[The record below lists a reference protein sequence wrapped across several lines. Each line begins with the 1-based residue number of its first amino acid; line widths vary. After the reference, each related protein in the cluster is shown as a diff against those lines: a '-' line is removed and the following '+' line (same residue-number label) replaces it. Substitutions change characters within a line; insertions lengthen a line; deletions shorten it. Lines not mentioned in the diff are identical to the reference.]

1 MDLNAVTARRQAVP
15 VFGQRNQ
22 IAPELDCSV
31 LPPYEV
37 PDLIVMG
44 GVIVENRGSA
54 PANNIKIVLEFED
67 VDIDKIRHLQVVSD
81 VEYILRSG
89 GESHSYATLRVR
101 RLAPKQKLV
110 IYFSG
115 LNRVQPRV
123 KVTHYEG

>member
-1 MDLNAVTARRQAVP
+1 MPL
-15 VFGQRNQ
+15 FGQRNNLTPDLVC
-22 IAPELDCSV
+22 IV

-54 PANNIKIVLEFED
+54 PANNVKIVVEFED
-67 VDIDKIRHLQVVSD
+67 ADLDKIRHFQVVSD

-89 GESHSYATLRVR
+89 GESHTFATLRLR

-115 LNRVQPRV
+115 LLRIQPRV
-123 KVTHYEG
+123 KVTNYEEAESKIPPPI